1 MSGEEL
7 PRTRKKIQNQTLLQN
22 IKKKHDMQNEKEFD
36 DIKGEEDNINV
47 MSLVDNVKEWTWSD
61 SRSNNHLGP

>member
-22 IKKKHDMQNEKEFD
+22 IKKHDMQNEKEFD

-47 MSLVDNVKEWTWSD
+47 MSLVD
-61 SRSNNHLGP
+61 

>member
-22 IKKKHDMQNEKEFD
+22 IKKKHDLQNEKEFD

-47 MSLVDNVKEWTWSD
+47 MSLVD
-61 SRSNNHLGP
+61 